1 MGLNWGWPL
10 LHNLCL
16 AALVSFSLCSTSSSG
31 FFWWNSIL
39 EHIGDDLP
47 LQNFLN
53 GAWMSTGAHPSMW
66 WDINVP
72 KTHQFHSSI
81 ASSHGAEKIWKYLG
95 TQKTSVT
102 FRCRCIQGSRAG
114 ARASKRDYVIRFY
127 PDRTPDLK
135 NGLNDCYQAVIST
148 KMGQLW

>member
-1 MGLNWGWPL
+1 MGVEACYIIIGVWIFPTV
-10 LHNLCL
+10 
-16 AALVSFSLCSTSSSG
+16 VSFSLCGTSSSG
-31 FFWWNSIL
+31 FLGWNSIL
-39 EHIGDDLP
+39 EHIGHDLP

-72 KTHQFHSSI
+72 KTHQFDSSI
-81 ASSHGAEKIWKYLG
+81 ASSHGTEKIWKYSG

-102 FRCRCIQGSRAG
+102 FRCRYIQGSRAE

-127 PDRTPDLK
+127 TDRAPDRK
-135 NGLNDCYQAVIST
+135 NGLTLTNSNLT
-148 KMGQLW
+148 